1 MRLSPFDLVKGV
13 TLLIRYAPVRSGAM
27 RIVFDYAIAAIA
39 GATVSPRGGSAPIV
53 KAMSCA
59 AAAASAISSGT
70 EKFVR
75 NRCANGKRNG
85 KSSAARQL
93 TTKSASCLQR
103 ASRGNDAAGDQ
114 MPHRAVEQRLRR
126 QAYRVE
132 GRAVREFRGAGALD
146 DETAR
151 RVDFQIDLAASRLD
165 GGSSRP

>member
-75 NRCANGKRNG
+75 NGCANG
-85 KSSAARQL
+85 KSSAARRL